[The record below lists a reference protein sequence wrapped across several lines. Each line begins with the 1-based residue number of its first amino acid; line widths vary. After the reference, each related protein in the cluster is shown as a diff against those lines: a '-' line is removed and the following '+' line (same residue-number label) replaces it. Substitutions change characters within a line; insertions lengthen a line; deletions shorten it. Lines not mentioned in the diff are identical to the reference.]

1 MPVAESR
8 NRSALK
14 PTIKRNWKALLAA
27 EMAINHPRRRRRI
40 GINDKVILLAD
51 PLHFADV
58 MIEAKMDA
66 LHIRKVGADI
76 FIADRKPSLLHVA
89 GLGKYDVADHI
100 QFIEQGAT
108 NDPVKV
114 GTRDQAA
121 LFFRHWL

>member
-27 EMAINHPRRRRRI
+27 AMAINHPRRRRRI

-58 MIEAKMDA
+58 MIELPAPRM
-66 LHIRKVGADI
+66 LSGIGIV
-76 FIADRKPSLLHVA
+76 
-89 GLGKYDVADHI
+89 GKYRQEEYLNV
-100 QFIEQGAT
+100 ESEPMGS
-108 NDPVKV
+108 
-114 GTRDQAA
+114 
-121 LFFRHWL
+121 L

>member
-66 LHIRKVGADI
+66 LHIRKVGADVI
-76 FIADRKPSLLHVA
+76 FGNRNIALLHVI
-89 GLGKYDVADHI
+89 GFGEHDVVNHAQLTEQRPANDAVKI
-100 QFIEQGAT
+100 CTRNQAVFLFIHA
-108 NDPVKV
+108 
-114 GTRDQAA
+114 
-121 LFFRHWL
+121 

>member
-14 PTIKRNWKALLAA
+14 PTIKCNWKAHLAA
-27 EMAINHPRRRRRI
+27 EMAINHPRRQRRI

-58 MIEAKMDA
+58 LDEAKMDA
-66 LHIRKVGADI
+66 LHIRKVGDDI
-76 FIADRKPSLLHVA
+76 FIADRKPSLLHVT
-89 GLGKYDVADHI
+89 GFGKYDVADHI

-108 NDPVKV
+108 NDPVQV